1 VASKQLN
8 KIIREDREYLFQNY
22 GERLPVCFTRGENS
36 YLYDQDNR
44 KYVDFFS
51 GIAVS
56 NLGYSSKQLLQ
67 TISSQ
72 AGSII
77 HSSNWYLNREQI
89 KAAKQISELAFPGRT
104 LFVNSGTEANEAA
117 IKLARR
123 YGLSLSKKRYEI
135 ITFEN
140 SFHGRTMGSMTATGQ
155 KKIHSGY
162 GPLLPG
168 FRYLKFNDMKA
179 FRNQVKKNRNIAAVM
194 IELIQ
199 GEGGITIA
207 EKAYVE
213 ELFSIC
219 NKNEIITIVDEVQTG
234 IGRTGSVFCFQ
245 NYNVLPDMITLAKGI
260 AGGLPAGVLHAKKY
274 FSEFLSA
281 GTHGS
286 TFGGNHLAAAAIEAV
301 LKEVKKNSLLSNVM
315 NTGEYIRERLNEIS
329 RKVNFINEVRG
340 MGLHIGIEMNKP
352 GMPLVKKALKHGLV
366 INCTAEKVIRIMPP
380 LVITMNTVKEGMNIL
395 EKLFMEEA
403 STDEDTEA

>member
-1 VASKQLN
+1 MTSKQLK
-8 KIIREDREYLFQNY
+8 KIIGEDREYLFQNY
-22 GERLPVCFTRGENS
+22 GERLPVCFIRGENS

-44 KYVDFFS
+44 MYIDFFS

-56 NLGYSSKQLLQ
+56 NLGYSNKQLLKA
-67 TISSQ
+67 ISNQ
-72 AGSII
+72 AVNII
-77 HSSNWYLNREQI
+77 HSSNWYLNQEQI

-123 YGLSLSKKRYEI
+123 YGLNLSKKRYEI

-155 KKIHSGY
+155 GKIHSGY
-162 GPLLPG
+162 GPLPSG
-168 FRYLKFNDMKA
+168 FRYLKFNDIKT
-179 FRNQVKKNRNIAAVM
+179 FKNQIKKNKNIAAVM

-199 GEGGITIA
+199 GEGGINIA
-207 EKAYVE
+207 EKAFIE
-213 ELFSIC
+213 ELFSLC

-245 NYNVLPDMITLAKGI
+245 NYSVIPDMITLAKGI
-260 AGGLPAGVLHAKKY
+260 AGGLPAGALHAKKY
-274 FSEFLSA
+274 FSDFLSA

-301 LKEVKKNSLLSNVM
+301 LKEVKKNSLLNNVRK
-315 NTGEYIRERLNEIS
+315 TGEYIRERLNNIS
-329 RKVNFINEVRG
+329 SKVDFINEVRG
-340 MGLHIGIEMNKP
+340 MGLHIGMELNKP
-352 GMPLVKKALKHGLV
+352 GMPLVKKALEQGLV

-380 LVITMNTVKEGMNIL
+380 LAITMSTVREGMNIL
-395 EKLFMEEA
+395 EKLFLEEA
-403 STDEDTEA
+403 ENNANPEA

>member
-1 VASKQLN
+1 VASKQLK
-8 KIIREDREYLFQNY
+8 KIIAEDREYLFQNY

-36 YLYDQDNR
+36 HLYDQDNR
-44 KYVDFFS
+44 KYIDFFS

-56 NLGYSSKQLLQ
+56 NLGYSSKQLLKAI
-67 TISSQ
+67 TSQ
-72 AGSII
+72 AGNII

-89 KAAKQISELAFPGRT
+89 NAAKQISGLAFPGKT

-155 KKIHSGY
+155 EKIHTGY
-162 GPLLPG
+162 GPLPSG
-168 FRYLKFNDMKA
+168 FKYLKFNDIKA
-179 FRNQVKKNRNIAAVM
+179 FKKQVKKNGNIAAVM
-194 IELIQ
+194 LELIQ
-199 GEGGITIA
+199 GEGGINIA
-207 EKAYVE
+207 HKEYVE

-245 NYNVLPDMITLAKGI
+245 NYNIVPDIITLAKGI

-274 FSEFLSA
+274 FSDFLSA

-286 TFGGNHLAAAAIEAV
+286 TFGGNHLASTAIEAV
-301 LKEVKKNSLLSNVM
+301 LQEVKKKSLLDNVRK
-315 NTGEYIRERLNEIS
+315 TGEYIRDRLIEIS
-329 RKVNFINEVRG
+329 SKVNFINEVRG
-340 MGLHIGIEMNKP
+340 MGLQIGIELNKP
-352 GMPLVKKALKHGLV
+352 GMPLVRKALEHGLV
-366 INCTAEKVIRIMPP
+366 INCTAENVLRIMPP
-380 LVITMNTVKEGMNIL
+380 LVITMNSVREGMAIL
-395 EKLFMEEA
+395 EKLFIEEV
-403 STDEDTEA
+403 STDEDTKA